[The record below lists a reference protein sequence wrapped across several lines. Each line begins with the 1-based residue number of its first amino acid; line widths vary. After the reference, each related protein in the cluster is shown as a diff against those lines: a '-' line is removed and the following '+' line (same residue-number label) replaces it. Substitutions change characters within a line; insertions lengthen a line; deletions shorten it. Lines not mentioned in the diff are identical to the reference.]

1 MNKTK
6 LKILISLSLI
16 MVVAITLMINNN
28 ITAHASDMTPDK
40 VVLHGYYEDCFSPDT
55 AYVTMG
61 VMEEKRDDTISEV
74 STLEYSPTNLDM
86 VLSTLEN
93 NGIDRES
100 VSTMEIDMPYDMFEN
115 MRANTQRVTN
125 VVEFKTNDIANLEN
139 IISSVSN
146 NASVKNVRYSIENTN
161 TNYSTILNGA
171 IDNATAKL
179 NSLIDGGNYR
189 VAEVIEEG
197 CYSPCQYSTFA
208 NINGEITSDSCISM
222 CGNVRVVFEK
232 VGE

>member
-1 MNKTK
+1 MNKSK
-6 LKILISLSLI
+6 WKILISLSLI
-16 MVVAITLMINNN
+16 MIVAITLMINNN
-28 ITAHASDMTPDK
+28 ITAHASDMSPDK

-74 STLEYSPTNLDM
+74 STLEYNPTNLDM

-93 NGIDRES
+93 HGIDRES

-115 MRANTQRVTN
+115 MRANTKKVTN
-125 VVEFKTNDIANLEN
+125 VVEFKTNDIANLKN
-139 IISSVSN
+139 IISSVSS
-146 NASVKNVRYSIENTN
+146 NASVKNVRYSIENTSA
-161 TNYSTILNGA
+161 NYSTILNGA
-171 IDNATAKL
+171 IDNATSKL
-179 NSLIDGGNYR
+179 NSLVDGGNYR

-208 NINGEITSDSCISM
+208 NINGEISSDSCISM

>member
-1 MNKTK
+1 MNKSK
-6 LKILISLSLI
+6 WKILISLSLI

-61 VMEEKRDDTISEV
+61 VMEEKRDDNITEV
-74 STLEYSPTNLDM
+74 STLEYNPTNLDM

-93 NGIDRES
+93 NGIARES

-115 MRANTQRVTN
+115 MRANTKRVTN

-161 TNYSTILNGA
+161 ANYSTILNGA
-171 IDNATAKL
+171 IDNATSKL

-197 CYSPCQYSTFA
+197 CYSPCQYSKFA